1 MVDTGGKGSRED
13 AQKERKCWVA
23 KDGGVRELG
32 S

>member
-23 KDGGVRELG
+23 KDGVRELG

>member
-13 AQKERKCWVA
+13 AQKERKRWVA
-23 KDGGVRELG
+23 KDGVRELG